1 MSLTK
6 VSYSMIQGDILNVLD
21 YGAKGDSNGT
31 PGNGTDD
38 TSAIQAAVTAAA
50 AVGKIVFL
58 PVGTYRI
65 TAPINFTGAT
75 NKFGFEGESN
85 LQTIIYADFTSSTRR
100 AALSVA
106 NTSGTRAYVAFKNFK
121 LQGKLDAKTD
131 GIYCSW
137 TGSFS
142 QIENVFVNQFY
153 NGIVIANDYEMKI
166 IHSFSTSNLNNGIQF
181 GYEIDG
187 VTTAPCNNNLVLGC
201 FATTNK
207 ANGIA
212 FFACRAMAIV
222 QSTAEANEY
231 TNIYLSYVYGGS
243 LTGIY
248 MEYNNTIT
256 AVYNAQL
263 KMLNCQGVTVNGLS
277 VSAFKSG
284 AGPVIDIADN
294 NNAIVLSGVA
304 IELGFT
310 GAMYTSVGI
319 HVANSFNVT
328 IDGCVIDG
336 CSVGIFVETIGRC
349 AINNVNFSSYTN
361 PLFISN
367 SANCRVQW
375 KNTQPAFVTASSIG
389 AAAKVDLEY
398 IDNTKNVIDGTNVF
412 NVTVLYSDL
421 ASGATKKIIDSTLAS
436 EQWRIIDIIVVG
448 ITAADAGGDRGLGLT
463 DSTSV
468 YTIVPAATLKTLNFQ
483 GRWGSTNVPFSAVY
497 FAMIQPTVAGS
508 DLVAYWS
515 GGTTDYTSGS
525 FTIQVTA
532 ERIA

>member
-6 VSYSMIQGDILNVLD
+6 VSFSMIQGEIINVLD

-38 TSAIQAAVTAAA
+38 TAAIQAAVTAAA
-50 AVGKIVFL
+50 DTGKIVFL

-65 TAPINFTGAT
+65 TAPIDFTGDT

-85 LQTIIYADFTSSTRR
+85 LQTIIYADFTSVTKR
-100 AALSVA
+100 AALSVN
-106 NTSGTRAYVAFKNFK
+106 NTETTRAYVAFKNFR
-121 LQGKLDAKTD
+121 LQGKLDANTI

-153 NGIVIANDYEMKI
+153 NGIVVSNDYYMKI
-166 IHSFSTSNLNNGIQF
+166 VGCYATQNLNNGIQF

-187 VTTAPCNNNLVLGC
+187 VTSGPCNNNLVLSC

-207 ANGIA
+207 ANGIV
-212 FFACRAMAIV
+212 FYSCRAMAIV
-222 QSTAEANEY
+222 QSNAEANEY
-231 TNIYLSYVYGGS
+231 TNIYLSYVYGGN
-243 LTGIY
+243 LTGVY
-248 MEYNNTIT
+248 MEYSTTIP

-263 KMLNCQGVTVNGLS
+263 KMINCNGITVNGLS
-277 VSAFKSG
+277 VSAFKDG

-294 NNAIVLSGVA
+294 NNAIVLNGVA

-310 GAMYTSVGI
+310 GTKYTAVGI
-319 HVANSFNVT
+319 NVSNSFNVT
-328 IDGCVIDG
+328 IDGCAIDG
-336 CSVGIFVETIGRC
+336 CSVGIRVLTIGRC
-349 AINNVNFSSYTN
+349 TINNVNFSNYTY
-361 PLFISN
+361 PLFVSDN
-367 SANCRVQW
+367 ANCRLQW
-375 KNTQPAFVTASSIG
+375 RNTNSTWVAASSIG

-412 NVTVLYSDL
+412 NVTVTYAQL

-463 DSTSV
+463 DGTSV
-468 YTIVPAATLKTLNFQ
+468 YTVVPAATLKTSNFQ
-483 GRWGSTNVPFSAVY
+483 GRWGSTNVPYSAVY
-497 FAMIQPTVAGS
+497 SAMVQSTVAGS

-515 GGTTDYTSGS
+515 GGTTDYSSGS
-525 FTIQVTA
+525 FVIQVTA

>member
-6 VSYSMIQGDILNVLD
+6 VSFSMIQGDIINVLD

-38 TSAIQAAVTAAA
+38 TAAIQAAVTAAA

-65 TAPINFTGAT
+65 TAPINFTGQT
-75 NKFGFEGESN
+75 NKFGFEGESI
-85 LQTIIYADFTSSTRR
+85 LQTIIYADFTSVTKR

-106 NTSGTRAYVAFKNFK
+106 NTSGQRAYVAFKNFR
-121 LQGKLDAKTD
+121 LQGKLDANTS
-131 GIYCSW
+131 GIYCNW

-153 NGIVIANDYEMKI
+153 NGIVISNDYEMKI
-166 IHSFSTSNLNNGIQF
+166 IHSFSTSNLNNGFQF
-181 GYEIDG
+181 GYEIDD
-187 VTTAPCNNNLVLGC
+187 VTTGPCNNNLVLGC
-201 FATTNK
+201 FATANK
-207 ANGIA
+207 ANGIS
-212 FFACRAMAIV
+212 FSSCRAMAIV
-222 QSTAEANEY
+222 QSTAEGNEY

-243 LTGIY
+243 LEGVY
-248 MEYNNTIT
+248 MEYNTTNT

-263 KMLNCQGVTVNGLS
+263 KILNCNGITVNGLS
-277 VSAFKSG
+277 VSAFKDG

-310 GAMYTSVGI
+310 GTKYTSVGI
-319 HVANSFNVT
+319 NVSNSYNVT
-328 IDGCVIDG
+328 VDGCVIDG
-336 CSVGIFVETIGRC
+336 CSVGIRVLTSGRC
-349 AINNVNFSSYTN
+349 SINNVNFSNYTY
-361 PLFISN
+361 PLFVSDN
-367 SANCRVQW
+367 ANCRLQW
-375 KNTQPAFVTASSIG
+375 KNTQSTWVTASSIG

-412 NVTVLYSDL
+412 NVAVSFADL
-421 ASGATKKIIDSTLAS
+421 ASGATKKIIDSTLAG

-463 DSTSV
+463 DGTSV
-468 YTIVPAATLKTLNFQ
+468 YTVVPAATLKTLNFQ

-497 FAMIQPTVAGS
+497 YAMIQRTVAGS

-515 GGTTDYTSGS
+515 GGTTDYSAGS
-525 FTIQVTA
+525 FVIQVTA
-532 ERIA
+532 ERVA

>member
-6 VSYSMIQGDILNVLD
+6 VSFSMIQGDIINVLD
-21 YGAKGDSNGT
+21 YGATGDGT
-31 PGNGTDD
+31 TDD
-38 TSAIQAAVTAAA
+38 TSAIQAAVTYAGGL
-50 AVGKIVFL
+50 GKIVFL
-58 PVGTYRI
+58 PVGNYRI
-65 TAPINFTGAT
+65 TSPINFTGST
-75 NKFGFEGESN
+75 KKFGFYGESN
-85 LQTIIYADFTSSTRR
+85 LQTIITADFTSSTKR

-106 NTSGTRAYVAFKNFK
+106 NTEGNRAYVAFKNFR
-121 LQGKLDAKTD
+121 LQGKLDALTD
-131 GIYCSW
+131 GIYCNW

-153 NGIVIANDYEMKI
+153 NGIVISNDFEMKI
-166 IHSFSTSNLNNGIQF
+166 IHSYSIGNLNNGIQF

-187 VTTAPCNNNLVLGC
+187 VTQGPCNNNLVLGC
-201 FATTNK
+201 FATSNK
-207 ANGIA
+207 ANGIV
-212 FFACRAMAIV
+212 FNSCRAMSIV
-222 QSTAEANEY
+222 QSNAEANEY
-231 TNIYLSYVYGGS
+231 ANIYLTYVYGGD
-243 LTGIY
+243 LTGVY
-248 MEYNNTIT
+248 MEYSNTIT
-256 AVYNAQL
+256 AIQNSQL
-263 KMLNCQGVTVNGLS
+263 KMLNCNGITVNGLS
-277 VSAFKSG
+277 VSAFKDG
-284 AGPVIDIADN
+284 AGPIIDISDN

-304 IELGFT
+304 IELGFAGT
-310 GAMYTSVGI
+310 KYTAVGI
-319 HVANSFNVT
+319 HVTNSFNVT

-349 AINNVNFSSYTN
+349 AINNVNFSNYTY

-389 AAAKVDLEY
+389 ASAKVDLEY

-421 ASGATKKIIDSTLAS
+421 ASGATKKIIDSTLAG

-448 ITAADAGGDRGLGLT
+448 ITAADAGGDRGLSLT
-463 DSTSV
+463 DGTSV
-468 YTIVPAATLKTLNFQ
+468 YTVVPAATLKTLNFQ

-508 DLVAYWS
+508 DLVAVWS
-515 GGTTDYTSGS
+515 GGTTDYSAGS
-525 FTIQVTA
+525 FVVQVTA